1 MTDFLRIRQEQ
12 PRLLHRGQDSSWLWV
27 TPRESQNK
35 KQTNKAKQTITT
47 TTKKTS
53 SNEITRGG
61 ALDSTEEVTRWREE
75 NGRKDNDR
83 KASDSR
89 HLQLLSGA
97 GKHKPHPKAL
107 LSLCPCICV
116 CAHACGCVWMHV
128 DVHTHTDIHRHKC
141 NETAR
146 KIKAFQEITNRCD
159 SWTPEQPWR
168 GSYRNTPHSVGRQC
182 QLPECRT
189 STPNKEKTAGKIRG
203 NHKQLSIVNFN
214 VNGLNSRTK
223 RCRLEDWIKKLD
235 PNVYCLQ
242 GKDGCW

>member
-35 KQTNKAKQTITT
+35 KQTNKAKQII
-47 TTKKTS
+47 TTKKNLFQWDNERRS
-53 SNEITRGG
+53 SGLYGGSDKVKRG
-61 ALDSTEEVTRWREE
+61 ERE
-75 NGRKDNDR
+75 DNDR
-83 KASDSR
+83 TASDSR

-116 CAHACGCVWMHV
+116 CAHACVCVWMHE
-128 DVHTHTDIHRHKC
+128 DVHTHRHKC
-141 NETAR
+141 DETNR
-146 KIKAFQEITNRCD
+146 QIKAFQEIANRSD

-168 GSYRNTPHSVGRQC
+168 GSYRNTPHSVGRQW
-182 QLPECRT
+182 QLPERRT
-189 STPNKEKTAGKIRG
+189 STPNKEKTARKIRG
-203 NHKQLSIVNFN
+203 NHKQLSTVNLN